1 MIKLILKIS
10 PLVLLL
16 VLQGCSD
23 EYCCNIPGTD
33 AIPASCSDG
42 ISTDEATCT
51 AGSCSYEWYTNQEEC
66 EWWGYTWTEEGTWNE
81 GIPAV
86 VGTNECYSDQ
96 EECENNCANHNVDE
110 TLGGGNCRE
119 GKE

>member
-16 VLQGCSD
+16 VLQGCSK

-33 AIPASCSDG
+33 AAPGTDG
-42 ISTDEATCT
+42 YCDGAEGNDYIA
-51 AGSCSYEWYTNQEEC
+51 C
-66 EWWGYTWTEEGTWNE
+66 ELYGGVW
-81 GIPAV
+81 IDAVAPIDAV
-86 VGTNECYSDQ
+86 VGSNECYSDQ
-96 EECENNCANHNVDE
+96 EECEAACSDLANDYVNE
-110 TLGGGNCRE
+110 GGQCQE